1 MERGAVWR
9 APRFGAAAIGFVL
22 LLSIGCATPRGARP
36 GAHPPAAPAGAP
48 SVSAAP
54 SSGLEGLWQQYAA
67 AVEAAKLPQPA
78 AISRELVAIT
88 SSTAGLRWDA
98 QGRVLMAAWTMGKF
112 YDKAGPGDSY
122 TVSQGLRIWLTAMPF
137 LQDFCRQVPPAELSL
152 RLAQR
157 LGLPPETSYDT
168 FVQMW
173 VDPKDFYRPCPD
185 PEIQDRECVVSL
197 SPNPVDLK
205 KGCPWAKL
213 FDDGQLSERFT
224 EVSWKHL
231 GWMCNNW
238 WTSYRP
244 DPKASYPWTA
254 LGYTYDWHNPA
265 DPVGESEFVL
275 PGKATVLIESKLST
289 AEFCTP

>member
-1 MERGAVWR
+1 MARGAVWR
-9 APRFGAAAIGFVL
+9 APRCGAAAIGFVL
-22 LLSIGCATPRGARP
+22 LLSIGCATPGTPRNV
-36 GAHPPAAPAGAP
+36 PPAGTPAAGTPAQA
-48 SVSAAP
+48 AAP
-54 SSGLEGLWQQYAA
+54 DGQDDLWQQYAA
-67 AVEAAKLPQPA
+67 ALAAAKLPQPS

-88 SSTAGLRWDA
+88 SSTAGLRWDP
-98 QGRVLMAAWTMGKF
+98 QGRVLMATWTKKD
-112 YDKAGPGDSY
+112 YYKDAGPGDAY
-122 TVSQGLRIWLTAMPF
+122 TVPQGVRIWLTAMPF

-157 LGLPPETSYDT
+157 LGMPPGTSNDT

-173 VDPKDFYRPCPD
+173 VDPRDFYRPCPD
-185 PEIQDRECVVSL
+185 PEIYDRECVVSL

-244 DPKASYPWTA
+244 DPKDSYPWTA
-254 LGYTYDWHNPA
+254 LGYTYDWHDPA
-265 DPVGESEFVL
+265 HPVGESEFVL
-275 PGKATVLIESKLST
+275 AGKATVLIESKLST